1 MTFQGNWV
9 DLVVVGV
16 TAYFIWDG
24 WKRGIFVLLAQLISF
39 VGAVLV
45 AYRLYGRVTLF
56 LMAAFSLSRGL
67 AQAVAFLLIA
77 YGTEEFLVWISSLVI
92 GRIPQKYFPRWWKGI
107 MSVVPSLLS
116 GVVVTALV
124 LSAILA
130 FPIRPR
136 VKQDILAS
144 ELGSWLTRRAAGWER
159 QVNTVFGEAARETLS
174 FLTTPVESHERV
186 DLGFELK
193 EAEYAV
199 DEVAEQEIFQ
209 LVNKERVE
217 RGFRALAWSSEA
229 LVVARGHSEDMAR
242 RGYFSHVSP
251 EGEDVGDR
259 LTRAGITFLVAGENL
274 ALAPTSELTH
284 QGLMESPGHRENI
297 LAPEFSRIAIGV
309 IDTGVYGK
317 MTTQVFLD

>member
-1 MTFQGNWV
+1 MIFQGNWV
-9 DLVVVGV
+9 DLVVVAV
-16 TAYFIWDG
+16 LLFFVWDG
-24 WKRGIFVLLAQLISF
+24 WRRGIFVLLAQLLAF
-39 VGAVLV
+39 VGAILL
-45 AYRLYGRVTLF
+45 AYRLYFLVTPF
-56 LMAAFSLSRGL
+56 LMQAFSLSRGL
-67 AQAVAFLLIA
+67 AQAMAFLLTA
-77 YGTEEFLVWISSLVI
+77 YVAEEVLVRGLNELI

-144 ELGSWLTRRAAGWER
+144 ELGGWLTRRAAGWER
-159 QVNTVFGEAARETLS
+159 QVNAVFGEAARETLS

-186 DLGFELK
+186 DLGFELVR
-193 EAEYAV
+193 EEYTV
-199 DEVAEQEIFQ
+199 DEAAEQEIFR
-209 LVNKERVE
+209 LVNEERVE
-217 RGFRALAWSSEA
+217 RGFRALSFSSEA

-259 LTRAGITFLVAGENL
+259 LAKAGITFLVAGENL

-297 LAPEFSRIAIGV
+297 LAPEFSRVAIGV
-309 IDTGVYGK
+309 IDAGVYGK
-317 MTTQVFLD
+317 MTTQVFLN